1 MANGKVYRECDE
13 YIDPPRLHKAFA
25 EYCNECERNCPM
37 GCEHRKQIGMA
48 QIGKTTPLELMLDYR
63 CASILSCF
71 ARFVLSDHVE
81 KLN

>member
-1 MANGKVYRECDE
+1 MAGKKKRECDVHTE
-13 YIDPPRLHKAFA
+13 PHELLKAFA
-25 EYCNECERNCPM
+25 EHCNRCEAGCPM

>member
-1 MANGKVYRECDE
+1 MKKSEDRECDI
-13 YIDPPRLHKAFA
+13 YDTPSRLHETFA
-25 EYCNECERNCPM
+25 EYCNNCARNCPM

-48 QIGKTTPLELMLDYR
+48 KIGRATPLELLLDHR

-81 KLN
+81 RLR